1 MSFEYKIN
9 KTEKIVSIDFN
20 GRLMDRM
27 EAVGISVEIE
37 DLLAEGNQN
46 YVIDLSGLEYM
57 NSTGL
62 NILLNLTNKA
72 KESGGDVV
80 IACVS
85 PRIESLFTV
94 TKLDTV
100 FNIAKNREEALVKL
114 EH

>member
-1 MSFEYKIN
+1 MSFDYKIN
-9 KTEKIVSIDFN
+9 KHQKIVSIDFN

-27 EAVGISVEIE
+27 EAVGINVEIE

-46 YVIDLSGLEYM
+46 YVIDLSNLEYM

-80 IACVS
+80 IASVS

-94 TKLDTV
+94 TKLDSV
-100 FNIAKNREEALVKL
+100 FNIAKNKEEAMVRL